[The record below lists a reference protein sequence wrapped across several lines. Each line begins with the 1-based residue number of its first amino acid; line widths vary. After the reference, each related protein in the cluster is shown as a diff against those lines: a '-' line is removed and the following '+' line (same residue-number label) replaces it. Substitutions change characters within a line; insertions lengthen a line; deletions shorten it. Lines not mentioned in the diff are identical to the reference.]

1 MERRDKYL
9 AFHMI
14 DAVKRDG
21 DPQLNMRVEHDSI
34 CESPLVKIEF
44 NQKTFDFQFGHT
56 PFNSEAAE
64 KLMRDK
70 RALYDATKD
79 FISWPHTEAIPKRS
93 DVSMDERVGSIK
105 AQIDDPTH
113 PFKWPIIIKPSEGT
127 LSRHVYHCDNE
138 DELREGL
145 NRVSTDSGHGD
156 HVLVQQCLGDE
167 AGLFTEMRAFC
178 FDGHTAFIFDRQTD
192 AEIPHELL
200 TNPTQW
206 PGLRL
211 SQIQDEDIVAQTDA
225 IASHMKEQH
234 GAVYFAIDVMCD
246 RDGKIWMMEANS
258 SPMSFAKIETSLEG
272 GPHLINSLTEEMI
285 AAIKTR
291 ASSGSPSAGAQ
302 FDEHGL

>member
-14 DAVKRDG
+14 DAVKRAD
-21 DPQLNMRVEHDSI
+21 DPHISMRVQHDSM

-44 NQKTFDFQFGHT
+44 NKKTFDFAFGRT
-56 PFNSEAAE
+56 PFNTEASE

-70 RALYDATKD
+70 WAFYNATKD
-79 FISWPHTEAIPKRS
+79 SINWPHTQAIPKQD
-93 DVSMDERVGSIK
+93 DVSVQQRVQQIT
-105 AQIDDPTH
+105 AQIDDPYH
-113 PFKWPIIIKPSEGT
+113 PFVWPIILKPSEGT
-127 LSRHVYHCDNE
+127 LSRHVYHCENE
-138 DELREGL
+138 EDLRSGL
-145 NRVSTDSGHGD
+145 ENVSKDRSHGD

-167 AGLFTEMRAFC
+167 NGLFTEMRAFC

-211 SQIQDEDIVAQTDA
+211 SQIRDEHIVAQTDA
-225 IASHMKEQH
+225 IARTLKEQH

-246 RDGKIWMMEANS
+246 RDGKVWMMEANS
-258 SPMSFAKIETSLEG
+258 SPMSFAKIEAQLDG
-272 GPHLINSLTEEMI
+272 GANLINGLTEEMI
-285 AAIKTR
+285 AAIKAR
-291 ASSGSPSAGAQ
+291 ASGDMCHPTSPSQ
-302 FDEHGL
+302 EHGL